1 MICLCWSILVREPA
15 LIPLS
20 QLSQLSLY
28 LFFFCNFL
36 WPFNSYGE
44 NSMFSL
50 VIEKMKKSTICWSI
64 FWNSSIFLIHE
75 KYVPWSSY
83 SHGETFFSDH
93 LLYFLGQSWGNRLFH
108 YMVNFSK
115 LNLLLA
121 SLYKSIMKF
130 KFPWQC
136 WICYAF
142 WGSLQ

>member
-44 NSMFSL
+44 NSIFSL

-75 KYVPWSSY
+75 KCTLKFIFTWRNIFQWSFVVFPWP
-83 SHGETFFSDH
+83 ELWAQTFS
-93 LLYFLGQSWGNRLFH
+93 LYGF
-108 YMVNFSK
+108 NFSK

-121 SLYKSIMKF
+121 SLYKSIMKIQ
-130 KFPWQC
+130 FPWQC